1 MALYTLGTCLPIFD
15 GLRLVTGPDFGITT
29 GCTPLYPFSGTKTGT
44 SENLLNCVP
53 TTSSKGA
60 RYDSTARVEG
70 CSVHYVAP
78 GQLYNNPRAY
88 GLEHD
93 VCVGSHINPQT
104 INSVSNTSSFGE
116 PNVMITNDCC
126 ENSTGPEKLDFGF
139 EVLFRSLDYWRSPP
153 EHTIGVEKLCSRLT
167 DMNDACTLPPGN
179 LSMASQCQSPGFAHS
194 GIRGQNI
201 RPEIDQHGPSSH
213 KSIGD
218 SSREGAGV
226 AGPLTT
232 SMLDGSS
239 GTCSQQLEGKTET
252 PVSASPSPVN
262 DPSWIKFSTNMS
274 AGLCYSR
281 PDLSR
286 AVIDGNAK
294 TVPLR
299 SSAWRCVHNHQGQ
312 RTPCKKRPRG
322 ASDGGSNDTSILH
335 VEGVWT
341 PRDHCT
347 CALQQLQRHFTR
359 PSQYLVGKELSS
371 VGPAQAVLAFDMGG
385 VSVAVLGSTATIS
398 ISLGLRALIS
408 ALFGSFLFLIWS
420 RAVSRLASASIHAQR
435 ATRSVL
441 KAVIS
446 ETSPAISMLAFP
458 ITVAAAVTCVHVTGV
473 GLWAGII
480 LDILCSGMFNPIAI
494 ATNATSHTAR
504 TAVRAALPQIALFGK
519 CIVGTA
525 SFSAILVPIVLV
537 GASIVVVLAPLAAC
551 ATARYICATLV
562 RRNRATQSVE
572 GGEMPEEGYYEPEP
586 ENVPAKNEWSF
597 AFVGEDA
604 GKGSTSSIKLSSFDG
619 AEGKWAAWSWHA
631 RLYFDH
637 HDCWSIVTGEDKQPD
652 AIEEPA
658 AGAKD
663 RAKEIKVWKY
673 KNTLMRLAFAS
684 ACQGAAAIVL
694 QRLRSEDNGAAA
706 MWKALKAE
714 YEKVDLGDIAVL
726 KSRLT
731 NAQCFEGQKG
741 MDEGD
746 SVTVFIGEL
755 DNLATALWN
764 ALPASSRANCPEL
777 SDDAMKAVLI
787 HNVPA
792 RYFDLV
798 MTRDAYGHDAAA
810 ACTYGEACKM
820 LKSHERTMLN
830 RDLLNG
836 REPKAKKTP
845 GAHAGEGGSD

>member
-1 MALYTLGTCLPIFD
+1 M
-15 GLRLVTGPDFGITT
+15 
-29 GCTPLYPFSGTKTGT
+29 SG
-44 SENLLNCVP
+44 
-53 TTSSKGA
+53 
-60 RYDSTARVEG
+60 
-70 CSVHYVAP
+70 
-78 GQLYNNPRAY
+78 
-88 GLEHD
+88 
-93 VCVGSHINPQT
+93 
-104 INSVSNTSSFGE
+104 
-116 PNVMITNDCC
+116 
-126 ENSTGPEKLDFGF
+126 
-139 EVLFRSLDYWRSPP
+139 
-153 EHTIGVEKLCSRLT
+153 
-167 DMNDACTLPPGN
+167 
-179 LSMASQCQSPGFAHS
+179 SM
-194 GIRGQNI
+194 
-201 RPEIDQHGPSSH
+201 
-213 KSIGD
+213 
-218 SSREGAGV
+218 
-226 AGPLTT
+226 
-232 SMLDGSS
+232 
-239 GTCSQQLEGKTET
+239 
-252 PVSASPSPVN
+252 
-262 DPSWIKFSTNMS
+262 
-274 AGLCYSR
+274 
-281 PDLSR
+281 
-286 AVIDGNAK
+286 
-294 TVPLR
+294 
-299 SSAWRCVHNHQGQ
+299 
-312 RTPCKKRPRG
+312 
-322 ASDGGSNDTSILH
+322 
-335 VEGVWT
+335 
-341 PRDHCT
+341 
-347 CALQQLQRHFTR
+347 
-359 PSQYLVGKELSS
+359 
-371 VGPAQAVLAFDMGG
+371 
-385 VSVAVLGSTATIS
+385 ATIS

-420 RAVSRLASASIHAQR
+420 RAMNRLASASASASIHAQR
-435 ATRSVL
+435 ATCSVL

-458 ITVAAAVTCVHVTGV
+458 ITVAAAVTCVYVTGV

-525 SFSAILVPIVLV
+525 SFAAILVPIVLF
-537 GASIVVVLAPLAAC
+537 GASIVVVLTPLAAC

-572 GGEMPEEGYYEPEP
+572 GGEMPEEDDEVEP
-586 ENVPAKNEWSF
+586 ENFPAKNEWSF

-652 AIEEPA
+652 AIEEPGPA
-658 AGAKD
+658 AKD
-663 RAKEIKVWKY
+663 RAKEIKVWNY

-777 SDDAMKAVLI
+777 SDDAMKAVLT

-792 RYFDLV
+792 RYFDLI
-798 MTRDAYGHDAAA
+798 MTRDAYGHGAAAA

-845 GAHAGEGGSD
+845 GAHAGEGGSDQTPEWHKTAQCYGCKEFGHIRRDCPNNSSGGGGGTDGGGGGRGGGRGHGGQRPRRRQRRC